1 MLTSEQHRCSNEK
14 RNFSAEFKRESA
26 QLVVDQKYTVADA
39 AKAMDVG
46 LSTMTRWV
54 KQLRD
59 ERQGKTPKAS
69 PITPEQIEI
78 RKLRKKLQ
86 RIEMENEILKKGGVL
101 RKAVRLRYAFIRD
114 NTCCWP
120 VRLLCRVLDVHPSG
134 FYAWLQQPHS
144 QRHQADLRLTGQIKQ
159 FWLESGCVY
168 GYRKIHLDLRDSGQ
182 QCGVNRVWRLMKRV
196 GIKAQVGYRSP
207 RARKGEASIM
217 SPNRLQRQFNPDAPD
232 ERWVTDITYIRT
244 HEGWLY
250 LAVVVDLFSRKIIGW
265 SMQSRMTKDIV
276 LNALL
281 MAVWRRNPEK
291 QVLVHSDQGSQYTSH
306 EWQSFLKSH
315 GLEGSMS
322 RRGNCHDN
330 AVAESFFQLLKRE
343 RIKKKIYGMRE
354 EARSDIFDYIE
365 MFYNSKRRHGSS
377 EQMSP
382 TEYENQYYQRLGSV

>member
-1 MLTSEQHRCSNEK
+1 MSGK
-14 RNFSAEFKRESA
+14 RYPEEFKIEA
-26 QLVVDQKYTVADA
+26 VKQVVDRGYSVASVATRLDIATHSLYAWIKKYGPDSSTNKEQSDAQAEIRRLQKELKRVT
-39 AKAMDVG
+39 
-46 LSTMTRWV
+46 
-54 KQLRD
+54 D
-59 ERQGKTPKAS
+59 ERD
-69 PITPEQIEI
+69 IF
-78 RKLRKKLQ
+78 KKS
-86 RIEMENEILKKGGVL
+86 RGVL

-114 NTCCWP
+114 NSSCWP

-144 QRHQADLRLTGQIKQ
+144 KRHQVDLRLTGQIKQ

-168 GYRKIHLDLRDSGQ
+168 GYRKIHVDLRDSGQ
-182 QCGVNRVWRLMKRV
+182 QCGVNRAWRLMKRV

-207 RARKGEASIM
+207 RARKGEASIV
-217 SPNRLQRQFNPDAPD
+217 SPNKLQRQFNPDAPD

-281 MAVWRRNPEK
+281 MAVWRRNPQTK
-291 QVLVHSDQGSQYTSH
+291 VLVHSDQGSQYTSH

-315 GLEGSMS
+315 GLEGNMS

-343 RIKKKIYGMRE
+343 RIKKKIYGTRE

-365 MFYNSKRRHGSS
+365 MFYNSKRRHGSNN
-377 EQMSP
+377 QMSP

>member
-1 MLTSEQHRCSNEK
+1 E
-14 RNFSAEFKRESA
+14 EFKTEA
-26 QLVVDQKYTVADA
+26 VKQVVDRGYSVASVATRLDITTHSLYAWIKKYGPDSSTNKEQSDAQAEIRRLQKELKRVT
-39 AKAMDVG
+39 
-46 LSTMTRWV
+46 
-54 KQLRD
+54 D
-59 ERQGKTPKAS
+59 ERD
-69 PITPEQIEI
+69 IF
-78 RKLRKKLQ
+78 KKS
-86 RIEMENEILKKGGVL
+86 RGVL

-114 NTCCWP
+114 NSCCWP

-207 RARKGEASIM
+207 RARKGEASIV

-343 RIKKKIYGMRE
+343 RIKKKIYGTRE

>member
-1 MLTSEQHRCSNEK
+1 MSGK
-14 RNFSAEFKRESA
+14 RYPEEFKTEA
-26 QLVVDQKYTVADA
+26 VKQVVDRGYSVASVATRLDITTHSLYAWIKKYGPDSSANKEQSDAQAEIRRLQKELKRVT
-39 AKAMDVG
+39 
-46 LSTMTRWV
+46 
-54 KQLRD
+54 D
-59 ERQGKTPKAS
+59 ERD
-69 PITPEQIEI
+69 IF
-78 RKLRKKLQ
+78 KKS
-86 RIEMENEILKKGGVL
+86 RGVL

-207 RARKGEASIM
+207 RARKGEASIV

-232 ERWVTDITYIRT
+232 KRWVTDITYIRT

-281 MAVWRRNPEK
+281 MAVWRRNPQK

-343 RIKKKIYGMRE
+343 RIKKKIYGTRE

-382 TEYENQYYQRLGSV
+382 TEYEKQYYQRLGSV